1 MIITCKYCKT
11 EHDIPIKPEDY
22 EKWQESRG
30 YIQDVADYLRHG
42 KEKCLYLK
50 LVMTVGKECSE
61 QTRMLKYTFN

>member
-30 YIQDVADYLRHG
+30 YIQDVADYLEAWQR
-42 KEKCLYLK
+42 EMLI
-50 LVMTVGKECSE
+50 S
-61 QTRMLKYTFN
+61 QTCDDCWKRMFGTDPDAEVYF